1 MRSRWLI
8 APAIIVALFT
18 LQSLR
23 HVGSGPWGVDGS
35 YYMQVARH
43 VAEGEGLLSSVC
55 LYDQGMPALPGR
67 TNIYPL
73 WPLLLGLTARVMPLQ
88 AAATFLPRL
97 LFVADLVL
105 LYVLTNRIAGRNG
118 YYGYAALL
126 LLGLNPSF
134 FSSTCYPYTEGLAL
148 FCTFGALIVLDLARN
163 SGTTVYYAMCGVIA
177 GLAFLTRSQ
186 MLMLGVAIGL
196 VLIVAAVK
204 RNESWIAVAAFC
216 AGYAI
221 AVLPWIV
228 YLTTF
233 VRPFTLSA
241 LVSMYSETPGLPVF
255 DQAIATA
262 GGLAHVLDR
271 LSGVLVMF
279 NPFSQLS
286 FVSSFGLAAL
296 LVPVAAIYAAWR
308 RQWVGGFLAA
318 ATGVAGLVMC
328 AVLLQA
334 HNRFFL
340 EWLFGYRHG
349 LPFILL
355 LIVAMIQ
362 MTGRYARWI
371 AIVFISLSIITNVPR
386 VMAFATEPGPE
397 WPSVAEKQLAAWLEH
412 NDPRAIVLTTN
423 AQPLSVVSRANFRWA
438 TCQQSPQDI
447 ARVLSLVRTDY
458 VVVYEPEQACP
469 FAKGLGR
476 TLTPVATFGQAPN
489 RIVLLKV
496 RR

>member
-8 APAIIVALFT
+8 APAIIAALFT

-23 HVGSGPWGVDGS
+23 HVGSGPWGIDGS
-35 YYMQVARH
+35 YYLQVARH

-55 LYDQGMPALPGR
+55 LYDQGMRALPGR

-97 LFVADLVL
+97 FFVADLIL
-105 LYVLTNRIAGRNG
+105 LYVLTSRIAGRNG
-118 YYGYAALL
+118 YYGYAAIL
-126 LLGLNPSF
+126 LLGLNPIF
-134 FSSTCYPYTEGLAL
+134 FSWSCYPYTEGLAL

-163 SGTTVYYAMCGVIA
+163 SGVPVYYAMCGVIA

-186 MLMLGVAIGL
+186 MLMLGVAVGL

-204 RNESWIAVAAFC
+204 RNVSWIAVAAFC
-216 AGYAI
+216 GGYAI
-221 AVLPWIV
+221 AVLPWVV

-233 VRPFTLSA
+233 IRPFTLSA
-241 LVSMYSETPGLPVF
+241 LVSMHSETPGLPAF

-262 GGLAHVLDR
+262 GGMAHVLDR

-296 LVPVAAIYAAWR
+296 LVPIAAIYAAWR

-318 ATGVAGLVMC
+318 AIGVAGLVMC

-371 AIVFISLSIITNVPR
+371 VIVFISLSFMTNVPQ
-386 VMAFATEPGPE
+386 VVAFAKEPAPE

-423 AQPLSVVSRANFRWA
+423 AQFLSVVSRANFRWA

-476 TLTPVATFGQAPN
+476 ALTPVATFGQAPN